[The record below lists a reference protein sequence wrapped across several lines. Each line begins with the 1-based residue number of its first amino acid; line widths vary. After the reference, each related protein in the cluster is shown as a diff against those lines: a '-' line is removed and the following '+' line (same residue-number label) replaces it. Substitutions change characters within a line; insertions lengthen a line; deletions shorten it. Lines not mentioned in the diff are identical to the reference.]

1 VLAEIYNFAWCS
13 GGCYVVMSGRIWKPS
28 GTAIYYAQVV
38 LDESYFMEKYKN
50 KLLNRKPLVFAKPV
64 LGFAAYSGTGKTTL
78 LVKLLP
84 LMKLQGL
91 RVAIIKQSH
100 HDFDIDKPGK
110 DSFEFRK
117 AGANQVLIASEIR
130 CALMTEYE
138 KPVESDLVVLVNKL
152 DLENIDLV
160 VVEGFK
166 YTAFPKIELHRA
178 AVANKLIF
186 PEDDNVIAV
195 ASDVSIDTGD
205 LPLLNLNETEEVA
218 GFINRW
224 LNNQLNQNLLKSSL

>member
-1 VLAEIYNFAWCS
+1 
-13 GGCYVVMSGRIWKPS
+13 
-28 GTAIYYAQVV
+28 
-38 LDESYFMEKYKN
+38 MEKDE
-50 KLLNRKPLVFAKPV
+50 NRVEDQMDDNRLSFKKPV

-91 RVAIIKQSH
+91 RVAMIKQTH

-110 DSFEFRK
+110 DSFELRK
-117 AGANQVLIASEIR
+117 AGADQMLLASDKR

-138 KPVESDLVVLVNKL
+138 ETREPDLPALVNRL

-160 VVEGFK
+160 LVEGFK
-166 YTAFPKIELHRA
+166 HLPFDKIEIHRSA
-178 AVANKLIF
+178 LQKQLIF
-186 PEDDNVIAV
+186 PQDSSVVAV
-195 ASDVSIDTGD
+195 ASDADIDTCG
-205 LPLLNLNETEEVA
+205 LPLLNINEPEEVA

-224 LNNQLNQNLLKSSL
+224 LNLQGKKTTTS